1 MLNLESRTGIFVVA
15 YLCLAL
21 GFVGLTWAAVEAG
34 NVRSVL
40 FLTCAIICGYIYQVK
55 NYADIRILLLQT
67 IYSVIS

>member
-34 NVRSVL
+34 NMRSVL

-55 NYADIRILLLQT
+55 NCADIRILL
-67 IYSVIS
+67 

>member
-1 MLNLESRTGIFVVA
+1 MLNMESRTGIFVVA

-34 NVRSVL
+34 NIRSVL

-55 NYADIRILLLQT
+55 VSADIIILLLQEN
-67 IYSVIS
+67 ISVIS